1 MDERLRRGQ
10 ERRLIFENVAN
21 GVPIEKIMA
30 AFSRSREEVN
40 RDVEFVG
47 RKIREAR
54 FRTQMP
60 PLDCQGPK
68 AIRWN
73 RRPLLD
79 TLRQLTDEY
88 LSADLLIPRIGIQEI
103 DGPGILR
110 EAAHRVKARFNG

>member
-1 MDERLRRGQ
+1 VDERLRRGQ

-21 GVPIEKIMA
+21 GVPIERIMA
-30 AFSRSREEVN
+30 AFRRSREEVN
-40 RDVEFVG
+40 GEVEFVG

-54 FRTQMP
+54 FRTRMP

-88 LSADLLIPRIGIQEI
+88 LASDLLIPRIGVQDLDSLSVI
-103 DGPGILR
+103 R
-110 EAAHRVKARFNG
+110 EAAQRVRARVTG